1 MPKGLYRI
9 SLLNP
14 NSRFHVSLRVD
25 YPSEEDREHGRRD
38 GRERLGSNIMING
51 GRGSVGCLAISDPAL
66 EEVFLVADRVGIAN
80 LDALILPHD
89 LRQNPQFSTDVP
101 TWMQERYR
109 FMTDEVRSLPVR

>member
-1 MPKGLYRI
+1 VPKGLYRI

-14 NSRFHVSLRVD
+14 NSRFHALLRVD

-38 GRERLGSNIMING
+38 GRERLGSHIMIHG
-51 GRGSVGCLAISDPAL
+51 GRASVGCLAISDPGVEEAFL
-66 EEVFLVADRVGIAN
+66 EADRVGLAN

-89 LRQNPQFSTDVP
+89 LRQNPQFPTDVP

-109 FMTDEVRSLPVR
+109 FLTDEVRSLSVR